1 MTSINAFQTEQERF
15 WAGKFGNEYIERN
28 RSKVSDNIHFFSKI
42 LSKTSNVKS
51 IIEFGSNIGSNLI
64 AIHHLLPDIRL
75 SAVEINKKA
84 VKELKKIDYI
94 SEIFPVS
101 ILEFQPPKKYDLCFV
116 KGVLIH
122 INPENLKDIYNLLYH
137 SCSKYILIAEYY
149 NPSPVEIIYRGHKG
163 KLFKRD
169 FAGEIMDLFPD
180 LWLIDYGFCYH
191 RDPNF
196 SQDDITW
203 FLLKKNSAL

>member
-1 MTSINAFQTEQERF
+1 MTGINAFQTEQERF
-15 WAGKFGNEYIERN
+15 WAGEFGNEYIERN
-28 RSKVSDNIHFFSKI
+28 RSRVSDNIHFFSKI

-122 INPENLKDIYNLLYH
+122 INPDKLEGIYKLLYN
-137 SCSKYILIAEYY
+137 SSNKYILIAEYY
-149 NPSPVEIIYRGHKG
+149 NPSPVEIDYRGHKG

-180 LWLIDYGFCYH
+180 VRLIDYGFFYH

-196 SQDDITW
+196 PQDDITW
-203 FLLKKNSAL
+203 FLLSKK